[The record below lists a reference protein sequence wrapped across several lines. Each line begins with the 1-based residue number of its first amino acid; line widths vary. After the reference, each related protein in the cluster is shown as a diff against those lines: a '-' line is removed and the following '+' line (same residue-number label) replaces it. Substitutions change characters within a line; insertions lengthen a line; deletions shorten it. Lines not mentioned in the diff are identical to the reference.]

1 MQQILA
7 CLQQL
12 TVCNFWCVINV
23 FVSTM
28 VLKRLEA
35 NRVLWDLK
43 MQVFQ
48 NVLIQSLP
56 GISMNLIFLVVH
68 PVVANDIL

>member
-1 MQQILA
+1 
-7 CLQQL
+7 
-12 TVCNFWCVINV
+12 
-23 FVSTM
+23 
-28 VLKRLEA
+28 
-35 NRVLWDLK
+35 

-68 PVVANDIL
+68 PVVTNDTHSVKEEM